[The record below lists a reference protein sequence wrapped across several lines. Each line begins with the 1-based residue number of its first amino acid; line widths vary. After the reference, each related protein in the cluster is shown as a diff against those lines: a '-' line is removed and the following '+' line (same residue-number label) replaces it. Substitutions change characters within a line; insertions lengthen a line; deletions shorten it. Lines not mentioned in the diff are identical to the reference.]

1 MPTRRKFIQQAS
13 VLGGGLMLNASEVFA
28 SKSSAF
34 ESKRPALA
42 NRKFS
47 SEGVEA
53 AIVQIKK
60 QIADPEL
67 AWLFEN
73 CFPNTLDTTVE
84 FETIDGKPDTYVITG
99 DIDAMWLRDSTAQV
113 WPYLPL
119 IKGDKKLQELIAG
132 VINRQKKCIIL
143 DPYANAF
150 YKDFNKESEWKA
162 DLTAM
167 KPGIHERK
175 WEIDSLCYP
184 IRLAYHYYKT
194 SGDTSVFDSNWVR
207 SIELTLQTFKE
218 QQRKE
223 GNGPYTFQRNTFWAT
238 DGVPLS
244 GYGYPVKP
252 VGLICSMFRPSD
264 DATIFPFLIP
274 SNYFA
279 LVSLKQAAELLNAVV
294 KNPKLALECSAL
306 ATELEKALLAHAII
320 NHPTFGKLYAYEVN
334 GFGSFNLMDDAN
346 VPSLLSLP
354 YLGAVKNTDPVYV
367 NTRKYLLSVNN
378 PFFFKGKAGE
388 GIGGPH
394 AGMNMIW
401 PLSVTMRGLTSGNAT
416 EVEQCLHVL
425 KSAHA
430 GTGFMHEA
438 FHKDDASN
446 FTRKWFAWANTL
458 FGELVMHTSNKYPQV
473 LARNPI

>member
-13 VLGGGLMLNASEVFA
+13 VLSGGLMLNAPAAFA
-28 SKSSAF
+28 LQSNAF
-34 ESKRPALA
+34 ESKRPAPA

-218 QQRKE
+218 QQRKT
-223 GNGPYTFQRNTFWAT
+223 GNGPYTFQ
-238 DGVPLS
+238 
-244 GYGYPVKP
+244 
-252 VGLICSMFRPSD
+252 
-264 DATIFPFLIP
+264 
-274 SNYFA
+274 
-279 LVSLKQAAELLNAVV
+279 
-294 KNPKLALECSAL
+294 
-306 ATELEKALLAHAII
+306 
-320 NHPTFGKLYAYEVN
+320 
-334 GFGSFNLMDDAN
+334 
-346 VPSLLSLP
+346 
-354 YLGAVKNTDPVYV
+354 
-367 NTRKYLLSVNN
+367 
-378 PFFFKGKAGE
+378 
-388 GIGGPH
+388 GI
-394 AGMNMIW
+394 
-401 PLSVTMRGLTSGNAT
+401 
-416 EVEQCLHVL
+416 
-425 KSAHA
+425 
-430 GTGFMHEA
+430 
-438 FHKDDASN
+438 
-446 FTRKWFAWANTL
+446 L
-458 FGELVMHTSNKYPQV
+458 FGQPTVCRSLGMVT
-473 LARNPI
+473 R